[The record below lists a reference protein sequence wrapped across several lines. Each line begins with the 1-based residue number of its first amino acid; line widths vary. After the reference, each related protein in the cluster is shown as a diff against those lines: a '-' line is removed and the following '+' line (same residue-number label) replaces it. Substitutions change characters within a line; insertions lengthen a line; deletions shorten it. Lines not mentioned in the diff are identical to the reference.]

1 MLNSSFDTS
10 LTVGLEV
17 EGHAYEKLRES
28 EDYRKRIAA
37 FTESPGRGSSEGRR
51 VACDEATQISSPQHV
66 GWVSARPRPAHQQTT
81 TPGA

>member
-10 LTVGLEV
+10 LSVRLEV
-17 EGHAYEKLRES
+17 EGHACEETPW
-28 EDYRKRIAA
+28 EADYREGIAA